1 MPEREIIMINMNN
14 NIEAINTMT
23 TEEATNMN
31 TNEIITKANK
41 NHSRKNKR
49 IICVETGEIFK
60 SVNEASRTY
69 NTASGSI
76 CKVCNGKLKTTKGM
90 TFRYIDE
97 NNNIIPVPEVPA
109 IKMEITIQKPA
120 KMIAKGKRCNGN
132 TNAVLCISTGQ
143 VFTSCTDAAEQT
155 GTHQSNMSAVCRGV
169 TKTAKGKKF
178 CYVKDINE
186 HLEEVAE
193 SIRKA
198 NMYDELMTKE
208 EKRKELIADVQHWES
223 EIERLDNEMVEL
235 ARKQT
240 EAANNLNIARH
251 RLMYFN

>member
-1 MPEREIIMINMNN
+1 MPEREIIMTNMNN

-31 TNEIITKANK
+31 AKGIITKANK
-41 NHSRKNKR
+41 THNTKR
-49 IICVETGEIFK
+49 RAVKCIETGISYI
-60 SVNEASRTY
+60 SVSAAAREMNLRAQNIQHVLHGNRKHVGGYSFAYLSEEETKELFAS
-69 NTASGSI
+69 I
-76 CKVCNGKLKTTKGM
+76 PTK
-90 TFRYIDE
+90 
-97 NNNIIPVPEVPA
+97 
-109 IKMEITIQKPA
+109 EITIQKPS
-120 KMIAKGKRCNGN
+120 KMIVKGKRCNGN

-143 VFTSCTDAAEQT
+143 VFTSCTDAAEHTDVTVSQM
-155 GTHQSNMSAVCRGV
+155 SNHCRGI
-169 TKTAKGKKF
+169 TKTTKGKKF

-223 EIERLDNEMVEL
+223 EIERLDNEMIEL
-235 ARKQT
+235 AKKQT